1 MHDPDTYPLK
11 MADLQDVSPEYVSN
25 VAVDY
30 WSLNSSSQNAPPFA
44 VMSMSPRENQ
54 RIDQPPGHTV
64 NLSPNDV
71 SLVDAMVTSAAVMAI
86 SLEQN
91 EPFRD
96 LQIMQGLTVRKAFK
110 PSQNPES
117 LSCGQPFS
125 CNWVG
130 WDEIFFIK
138 L

>member
-1 MHDPDTYPLK
+1 MS
-11 MADLQDVSPEYVSN
+11 DLQDVSPQYVSN

-30 WSLNSSSQNAPPFA
+30 WRLNSSSQSAPPFA

-64 NLSPNDV
+64 NFSPNDV

-86 SLEQN
+86 SPEQN

-96 LQIMQGLTVRKAFK
+96 LQIMLGLTLRKEFK
-110 PSQNPES
+110 LTPYQES
-117 LSCGQPFS
+117 SSCGRCFS
-125 CNWVG
+125 WVG
-130 WDEIFFIK
+130 
-138 L
+138 